1 MMYLLPILVS
11 VLPGPSIRPCFQ
23 VDGQRI
29 LMSDLA
35 RAVPAFKTLDPSL
48 TVGLS
53 PLPGARRVILPVE
66 LFALAHPRGIALDSP
81 AAVCFER
88 AAAPL
93 SLRQLEAALRRSLGD
108 SIQFEITDF
117 SRYPVPPGELQFS
130 RSGLNFPPA
139 GNPETPVL
147 WLGHVVYD
155 TGRHFPAWVRVKLT
169 TMRKV
174 LVASRPILSGQI
186 IDAQQ
191 IRSELRSTF
200 PFPDVAPVDPAQ
212 AIGRIVRRSL
222 AAGMVISNDMLS
234 YPPAVSRGETVSVRV
249 EDGAAHLHLT
259 AMSQASGRIGD
270 FIIVENPTTH
280 VRFRGMVDAPHEVLV
295 RSGGVH

>member
-1 MMYLLPILVS
+1 MAH
-11 VLPGPSIRPCFQ
+11 
-23 VDGQRI
+23 
-29 LMSDLA
+29 A
-35 RAVPAFKTLDPSL
+35 RGITLDS
-48 TVGLS
+48 T
-53 PLPGARRVILPVE
+53 
-66 LFALAHPRGIALDSP
+66 

-93 SLRQLEAALRRSLGD
+93 SLSQLEAALRHSLGD
-108 SIQFEITDF
+108 SIKVEITDF

-139 GNPETPVL
+139 GNPETAVL
-147 WLGHVVYD
+147 WLGHVIYD
-155 TGRHFPAWVRVKLT
+155 TSRHLPVWVRVKLAT
-169 TMRKV
+169 TRTV
-174 LVASRPILSGQI
+174 LVAAQPILSGQV

-191 IRSELRSTF
+191 VRSEHRAMF
-200 PFPDVAPVDPAQ
+200 PFPDVSAVDPAQ
-212 AIGRIVRRSL
+212 AIGRVVRRSL

-234 YPPAVSRGETVSVRV
+234 YPPAVSRGETVMVRV

-280 VRFRGMVDAPHEVLV
+280 VRFRGIVDAPHEVLV
-295 RSGGVH
+295 TSGGVH